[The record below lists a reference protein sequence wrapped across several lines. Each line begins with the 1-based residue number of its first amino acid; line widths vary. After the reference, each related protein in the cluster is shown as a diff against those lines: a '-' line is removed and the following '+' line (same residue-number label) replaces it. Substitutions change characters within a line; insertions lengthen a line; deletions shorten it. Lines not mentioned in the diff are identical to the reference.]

1 MKSSLMRK
9 MKMTTTASLS
19 TPSSNLSDME
29 KRQIY
34 SNTKECH
41 SLFFL
46 TLVQLHQSLWKLWWL
61 QYQTPKPCAPQLQH
75 CPYSTQG
82 LLTHCHTLTHNVA
95 AAGPPPPHTST
106 NRHIWQKRAGIC
118 ARLQREEDQPCDS
131 TNKSKVDCSHY
142 SATQK
147 LVLLNAIFLMPKVKK
162 KKSLL

>member
-61 QYQTPKPCAPQLQH
+61 QHQTPKPWAPQLQH
-75 CPYSTQG
+75 CPCSTQG
-82 LLTHCHTLTHNVA
+82 LLTQTVTHRLTMWPLPGHHHHTPAQTDISDRRGQGSVPGCREGRISPTTPPINQRSTA
-95 AAGPPPPHTST
+95 ATT
-106 NRHIWQKRAGIC
+106 
-118 ARLQREEDQPCDS
+118 
-131 TNKSKVDCSHY
+131 
-142 SATQK
+142 
-147 LVLLNAIFLMPKVKK
+147 VLHKNWCCLMQ
-162 KKSLL
+162 SS

>member
-61 QYQTPKPCAPQLQH
+61 QHQTPKLWAPQLQH

-82 LLTHCHTLTHNVA
+82 LLTHCHTQTHDVA
-95 AAGPPPPHTST
+95 AAGHHHHHTPAQTDISDRRGQGSVAGCRERRISPATPLINQRST
-106 NRHIWQKRAGIC
+106 A
-118 ARLQREEDQPCDS
+118 
-131 TNKSKVDCSHY
+131 
-142 SATQK
+142 ATTALHK
-147 LVLLNAIFLMPKVKK
+147 NWCCLMQ
-162 KKSLL
+162 SS